1 MGRKNKEHVGDTFKL
16 KLVDNR
22 VHGQEVMSWDEE
34 NQELHRKNR
43 DLVMSSRSYQNL
55 LNYLLLC

>member
-22 VHGQEVMSWDEE
+22 VHGQEVLSWDEE
-34 NQELHRKNR
+34 NQELHRKNC

-55 LNYLLLC
+55 